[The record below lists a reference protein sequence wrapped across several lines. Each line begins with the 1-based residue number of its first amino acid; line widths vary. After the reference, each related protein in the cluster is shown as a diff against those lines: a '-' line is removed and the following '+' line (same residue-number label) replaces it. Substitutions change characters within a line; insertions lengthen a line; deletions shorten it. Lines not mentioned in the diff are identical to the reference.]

1 MRVLSTSSHFCCV
14 EPPHRI
20 DFIPQFRYIA
30 FRLLY
35 VYWTPTS
42 PRTKLSMV
50 GVSVCLSTP
59 ETFACPCVM
68 LLVVMCVSRVWLYS
82 DRGQCG

>member
-1 MRVLSTSSHFCCV
+1 MRVLSTSSHFCCL

-20 DFIPQFRYIA
+20 DFIPPFRYIA

-68 LLVVMCVSRVWLYS
+68 LLVVMCVFRVWLYS